1 MSVWPYFSAP
11 ARSACPGRSLVTG
24 LGSKP
29 SLAGVIWASQLT
41 WSLFSRT
48 SVTGLP
54 IVKPPRTPLTIRATS
69 VSIFC
74 RPPRP

>member
-1 MSVWPYFSAP
+1 MSVWPYFSVP
-11 ARSACPGRSLVTG
+11 ARSAWPGRSRVTTF
-24 LGSKP
+24 GSKP
-29 SLAGVIWASQLT
+29 SLLAVIWAVQLT

-54 IVKPPRTPLTIRATS
+54 MVKPPRTPLTMRATS

-74 RPPRP
+74 LPPRP